1 MYNNFG
7 TFSQDY
13 LNILLQNLINE
24 KTFLSDA
31 SGFDN
36 NLLCVRMIS
45 ENVITKDFPNLE
57 ETILTEIQ
65 LYFSYLNDVFS
76 L

>member
-1 MYNNFG
+1 LYNNFG

-24 KTFLSDA
+24 KTFIDDVCN
-31 SGFDN
+31 FDN
-36 NLLCVRMIS
+36 NLLYVRMIS
-45 ENVITKDFPNLE
+45 ENIITKNFPDLE
-57 ETILTEIQ
+57 GTLLTEIE